1 MSQANLT
8 RRVAGAGYPHLRG
21 RLLALALLALAAPGA
36 WADGAYRYDSR
47 DRVVRTPSLYHVDR
61 VVHFSDLGVAVDDP
75 RDVAV
80 TGDGAV
86 VLDTGNSRLVWL
98 DAEFRLARVQVEF
111 TDGERTETLN
121 HPQGVFVAGDGAIYV
136 ADTDNRRIVVL
147 DASGRLLRILGEPAD
162 ASFRI
167 MSADYEYRPVKVGVN
182 ALGTVYVIVR
192 NLFEGFM
199 QLDEEGRFE
208 GFVGAPRVVVSP
220 VDLLWARIFTA
231 EQRSRMTLSLP
242 IDYRSI
248 DFTSDGYLL
257 ATVAAGETYSGEPI
271 RRLSNSGFEVPIAAG
286 DRTPPRGDILYS
298 LGEGPSVLV
307 DVAGQPWGVFSALDQ
322 RRGRIFTYDG
332 EGSLLAVMGGMGNRV
347 GQFRL
352 PVSIDAR
359 GNDLVVLDNARKSL
373 VVMKPTSHGRYVF
386 AALAL
391 EANGFHDEAVRLW
404 EQVLAYDREF
414 EVAYAAIG
422 RSRLAAGDYRAAVR
436 SFRRANDREGYSRA
450 FAELRSEVVRRIFLP
465 VVLSAVIVAVLFAVL
480 VKLGFA
486 ERCRALFSR
495 LGRTAAM
502 TRPLPL
508 ARVSGR
514 DLVRDLRFSLHTALH
529 PVRGFRE
536 LKLAH
541 SSSEVRSAHS
551 SAVPAA
557 TVILAVLCF
566 VYVLFREGAGFV
578 FNTTTGGFDP
588 ARFDLVRVIPTILA
602 PLALWCTVS
611 WALTTILQGKGTLGQ
626 VYVAAVFSTVPV
638 LLAMIALI
646 PVSHALVREEAGFYH
661 GVLSLAF
668 VWSGFLLLTSTMM
681 THDYD
686 RLFRSVL
693 IILLILAGIGVT
705 VFVLLVLFSV
715 GNTIVRFAA
724 GVWREYLFT
733 R

>member
-1 MSQANLT
+1 MISDAPDPEVSAANLT
-8 RRVAGAGYPHLRG
+8 RRVIGARSTHARG
-21 RLLALALLALAAPGA
+21 PFLALVLLALAAPAA
-36 WADGAYRYDSR
+36 WADTAYRYDSR

-61 VVHFSDLGVAVDDP
+61 VVHFSDLGVALDDP
-75 RDVAV
+75 RDFAV

-86 VLDTGNSRLVWL
+86 VLDSGNSRLVWL
-98 DAEFRLARVQVEF
+98 DAEYRLMRVQEEF
-111 TDGERTETLN
+111 TDGARTETLN
-121 HPQGVFVAGDGAIYV
+121 HPQGVFVAGDGTVYV

-147 DASGRLLRILGEPAD
+147 DSAGALVRILEEPAN

-199 QLDEEGRFE
+199 QLDEQGRFE

-220 VDLLWARIFTA
+220 VDLLWARIFSP

-242 IDYRSI
+242 IDYRTI

-257 ATVAAGETYSGEPI
+257 TTVAAGQGYGGEPI
-271 RRLSNSGFEVPIAAG
+271 RKLSNSGFKVPIAWG
-286 DRTPPRGDILYS
+286 DRTEPRGDLLYS
-298 LGEGPSVLV
+298 VDEGPSVLV

-332 EGSLLAVMGGMGNRV
+332 AGSLLAVMGGLGNRV
-347 GQFRL
+347 GQFRT

-359 GNDLVVLDNARKSL
+359 GNDLVVLDNGTRSL
-373 VVMKPTSHGRYVF
+373 VVMRPTAHGRYVF
-386 AALAL
+386 SALAL

-404 EQVLAYDREF
+404 EQVLAHDSEF

-422 RSRLAAGDYRAAVR
+422 RSRLAAGDYRAALR
-436 SFRRANDREGYSRA
+436 SFRRANDREGYSQA
-450 FAELRSEVVRRIFLP
+450 FAELRSDVVRRIFLP
-465 VVLSAVIVAVLFAVL
+465 VVLSVLTVAVVLTVL
-480 VKLGFA
+480 VRLGLG
-486 ERCRALFSR
+486 ERCRGLLAR
-495 LGRTAAM
+495 LGRTAGM
-502 TRPLPL
+502 TRALPL

-514 DLVRDLRFSLHTALH
+514 DLVRALRFSLHTSIH
-529 PVRGFRE
+529 PIRGFRE
-536 LKLAH
+536 LKSGQA
-541 SSSEVRSAHS
+541 A
-551 SAVPAA
+551 AVPAA
-557 TVILAVLCF
+557 TAILAVLCF
-566 VYVLFREGAGFV
+566 VYVLFRQGAGFV
-578 FNTTTGGFDP
+578 FNTATGGFDP
-588 ARFDLVRVIPTILA
+588 ARFELVRVLPTILV
-602 PLALWCTVS
+602 PLALWCVVS
-611 WALTTILQGKGTLGQ
+611 WALTTILQGKGSLAQ
-626 VYVAAVFSTVPV
+626 VYVATVFSTVPL
-638 LLAMIALI
+638 LLAMVVLI
-646 PVSHALVREEAGFYH
+646 PFSHVLVRAEAGFYH

-686 RLFRSVL
+686 RLFRSILV
-693 IILLILAGIGVT
+693 ILLILAGIGVT

>member
-1 MSQANLT
+1 MT
-8 RRVAGAGYPHLRG
+8 VARSSHLRG
-21 RLLALALLALAAPGA
+21 RRLALALLALSVPPA
-36 WADGAYRYDSR
+36 WTDTAYRYDSR

-61 VVHFSDLGVAVDDP
+61 VVHFSDLGVALDDP
-75 RDVAV
+75 RDFAV

-86 VLDTGNSRLVWL
+86 VLDSGNSRLVWL
-98 DAEFRLARVQVEF
+98 DAEYRLMRVQEEF
-111 TDGERTETLN
+111 TDGPRTETLN
-121 HPQGVFVAGDGAIYV
+121 HPQGVFVTADGAIYV

-199 QLDEEGRFE
+199 QLDQGGRFE

-257 ATVAAGETYSGEPI
+257 ATVAAGETYSVEPI
-271 RRLSNSGFEVPIAAG
+271 RRLSNSGFEVPIATG
-286 DRTPPRGDILYS
+286 DRTPPRGDLLYS
-298 LGEGPSVLV
+298 VGEGPSVLV

-332 EGSLLAVMGGMGNRV
+332 EGSLLAVMGGLGNRV

-352 PVSIDAR
+352 PVSIGAW

-373 VVMKPTSHGRYVF
+373 VVMKPTAHGRYVF
-386 AALAL
+386 SALAL

-404 EQVLAYDREF
+404 EKVLAYDREF

-422 RSRLAAGDYRAAVR
+422 RSLLAAGDYRAAVR

-450 FAELRSEVVRRIFLP
+450 FAELRSEVVRRILLP
-465 VVLSAVIVAVLFAVL
+465 VVLSAVFVAVLIAVL

-486 ERCRALFSR
+486 ERCRGLFAR

-514 DLVRDLRFSLHTALH
+514 DLVRDLRYSLHTSIH
-529 PVRGFRE
+529 PISGFRE
-536 LKLAH
+536 LKRDQA
-541 SSSEVRSAHS
+541 A
-551 SAVPAA
+551 AVPAA

-566 VYVLFREGAGFV
+566 VYVLFRQGTGFV
-578 FNTTTGGFDP
+578 FNTATGGFDP
-588 ARFDLVRVIPTILA
+588 ARFELVRVIPTILA
-602 PLALWCTVS
+602 PLALWCVVS
-611 WALTTILQGKGTLGQ
+611 WALTTILQGKGSLGQ
-626 VYVAAVFSTVPV
+626 VYVATVFSTVPL
-638 LLAMIALI
+638 LLAMAVLI
-646 PVSHALVREEAGFYH
+646 PFSHVLVREEAGLYH

-686 RLFRSVL
+686 RLFRSIL
-693 IILLILAGIGVT
+693 IILLVLAGIGVT